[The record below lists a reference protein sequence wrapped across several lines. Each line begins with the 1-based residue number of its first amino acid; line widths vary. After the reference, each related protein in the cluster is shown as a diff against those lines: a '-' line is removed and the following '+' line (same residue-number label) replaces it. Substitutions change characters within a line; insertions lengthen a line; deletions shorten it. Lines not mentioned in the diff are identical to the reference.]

1 VKAAAGR
8 IAADAARPV
17 RVLHVFRYFRPDFT
31 GEGLYL
37 EKLVRHFGTR
47 GIQSDVLVSATQSS
61 RRAGPT
67 PPGVRRIVYFGN
79 GRKAGQ
85 QVHPGLLLWLLCN
98 LRHYDTVHIHA
109 AVDRFFLVPALSRLA
124 GRRVVQSCTLDDGF
138 GALVASYRGWRR
150 MVARRLVRLVNDVV
164 TISPKLRDDTVAVM
178 GAARTHLVTQAVE
191 AFPEVTAEARS
202 VTRLRF
208 GLPDEATVLL
218 FVGGVC
224 RRKGVRE
231 LIDATLGLPP
241 EPSMRLLIVGP
252 DLETDYAAEVR
263 RLAALADGAIQFA
276 GYADDPGPFYG
287 AADIFVFASHQE
299 GFGNVLIEAM
309 AYGLPVVCRRL
320 PGVTDSFIAQGRT
333 GFLFDTDSE
342 YQAIV
347 LRLAADPALRATV
360 GAAARAFVREIHS
373 FDVVADRYLSLY
385 RT

>member
-1 VKAAAGR
+1 
-8 IAADAARPV
+8 
-17 RVLHVFRYFRPDFT
+17 
-31 GEGLYL
+31 
-37 EKLVRHFGTR
+37 
-47 GIQSDVLVSATQSS
+47 
-61 RRAGPT
+61 
-67 PPGVRRIVYFGN
+67 
-79 GRKAGQ
+79 
-85 QVHPGLLLWLLCN
+85 
-98 LRHYDTVHIHA
+98 
-109 AVDRFFLVPALSRLA
+109 
-124 GRRVVQSCTLDDGF
+124 
-138 GALVASYRGWRR
+138 
-150 MVARRLVRLVNDVV
+150 V

-276 GYADDPGPFYG
+276 GYADDPGPFCG